1 MHAQALLQRIKDEGH
16 TIGSHT
22 VDHISL
28 DNLDTTR
35 IEYELGGLEST
46 LGDIGIPAPRV
57 SLVNSE
63 LPTPC
68 VQDRVTRTAQCDRQ
82 SPADGQPSWS
92 FTLCKCAR
100 ACESLCCADMLVV

>member
-1 MHAQALLQRIKDEGH
+1 MHAQALLQRIRDEGH

-57 SLVNSE
+57 GPCEHASQSLSLDTMPCTAQGRRTVPADDRTSLSAGVLDDMCKCLLCRQVNS
-63 LPTPC
+63 
-68 VQDRVTRTAQCDRQ
+68 
-82 SPADGQPSWS
+82 
-92 FTLCKCAR
+92 
-100 ACESLCCADMLVV
+100 